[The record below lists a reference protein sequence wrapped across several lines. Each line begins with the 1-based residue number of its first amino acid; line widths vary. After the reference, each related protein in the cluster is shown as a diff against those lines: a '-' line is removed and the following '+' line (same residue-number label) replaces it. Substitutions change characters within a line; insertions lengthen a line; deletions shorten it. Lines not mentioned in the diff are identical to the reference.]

1 MSGRAPGSRLRDDL
15 VAAIPNLRAF
25 AISLCGNRDHA
36 DDLVQ
41 EALVKAWNHLDSF
54 KEGTNLKAWLFT
66 ILRNAY
72 FSELRKT
79 RREVSD
85 SQGQLAATLSVP
97 AEQQGHLDLLDL
109 SRALAKL
116 PPDQREALI
125 LVGAEGFSYEDAAS
139 ISGCAVGTVK
149 SRVNRARSRLNELHV
164 LRSRRTKRTARRS
177 RNDRYFAT
185 AAHALG
191 TRSLTRASVRERAT
205 GPTASLGVSQA
216 EASRAPGRRAL

>member
-1 MSGRAPGSRLRDDL
+1 VSSPAQHDNALRDDL
-15 VAAIPNLRAF
+15 VAAIPNMRAF
-25 AISLCGNRDHA
+25 AISLCGNRDRA

-54 KEGTNLKAWLFT
+54 EQGTNLKAWLFT

-79 RREVSD
+79 KREIAD
-85 SQGQLAATLSVP
+85 SEGQLAAKLSVP

-109 SRALAKL
+109 NRALSKL

-125 LVGAEGFSYEDAAS
+125 LVGAEGFSYEDAAN

-149 SRVNRARSRLNELHV
+149 SRVNRARTRLNELMTTTPTQSSGASPGAESDSEASPPRP
-164 LRSRRTKRTARRS
+164 RSRTAR
-177 RNDRYFAT
+177 
-185 AAHALG
+185 AL
-191 TRSLTRASVRERAT
+191 
-205 GPTASLGVSQA
+205 
-216 EASRAPGRRAL
+216 

>member
-1 MSGRAPGSRLRDDL
+1 VSGRAQDSTLRDDL
-15 VAAIPNLRAF
+15 VAAIPNMRAF
-25 AISLCGNRDHA
+25 AISLCGNRDRA

-54 KEGTNLKAWLFT
+54 EVGTNLKAWLFT

-79 RREVSD
+79 KREIAD
-85 SQGQLAATLSVP
+85 SEGQLAARLSVP

-109 SRALAKL
+109 SRALSKL

-125 LVGAEGFSYEDAAS
+125 LVGAEGFSYEDAAA

-149 SRVNRARSRLNELHV
+149 SRVNRARSRLNELMTAAPAEPSGAAAADAPARP
-164 LRSRRTKRTARRS
+164 RSRTAR
-177 RNDRYFAT
+177 A
-185 AAHALG
+185 
-191 TRSLTRASVRERAT
+191 V
-205 GPTASLGVSQA
+205 
-216 EASRAPGRRAL
+216 

>member
-1 MSGRAPGSRLRDDL
+1 MSSRAQHDSALRDDL
-15 VAAIPNLRAF
+15 VAAIPNMRAF
-25 AISLCGNRDHA
+25 AISLCGNRDRA

-54 KEGTNLKAWLFT
+54 EQGTNLKAWLFT

-79 RREVSD
+79 KREIAD
-85 SQGQLAATLSVP
+85 SEGQLAAKLSVP

-109 SRALAKL
+109 NRALSKL

-149 SRVNRARSRLNELHV
+149 SRVNRARTRLNEMMSTPPEQSGSAAPGAENDSEESPPRP
-164 LRSRRTKRTARRS
+164 RSRTARA
-177 RNDRYFAT
+177 F
-185 AAHALG
+185 
-191 TRSLTRASVRERAT
+191 
-205 GPTASLGVSQA
+205 
-216 EASRAPGRRAL
+216 

>member
-1 MSGRAPGSRLRDDL
+1 LSSRAQHDSALRDDL
-15 VAAIPNLRAF
+15 VAAIPNMRAF
-25 AISLCGNRDHA
+25 AISLCGNRDRA

-54 KEGTNLKAWLFT
+54 EQGTNLKAWLFT

-79 RREVSD
+79 KREIAD
-85 SQGQLAATLSVP
+85 SEGQLAAKLSVP
-97 AEQQGHLDLLDL
+97 PEQQGHLDLLDL
-109 SRALAKL
+109 NRALAKL

-149 SRVNRARSRLNELHV
+149 SRVNRARTRLNEMMSTSPAQSGSAAPDAENDSEASPPRP
-164 LRSRRTKRTARRS
+164 RSRTAR
-177 RNDRYFAT
+177 
-185 AAHALG
+185 AL
-191 TRSLTRASVRERAT
+191 
-205 GPTASLGVSQA
+205 
-216 EASRAPGRRAL
+216 

>member
-1 MSGRAPGSRLRDDL
+1 MSGRAQDSQLRDDL
-15 VAAIPNLRAF
+15 VAAIPNMRAF

-41 EALVKAWNHLDSF
+41 EALVKAWHHLDSF
-54 KEGTNLKAWLFT
+54 EQGTNLKAWLFT

-79 RREVSD
+79 KREVAD
-85 SQGQLAATLSVP
+85 SEGQLAARLSVP

-109 SRALAKL
+109 NRALAKL

-125 LVGAEGFSYEDAAS
+125 LVGAEGFSYEDAAH

-149 SRVNRARSRLNELHV
+149 SRVNRARTRLNELMASMPADSPRPKESSADTAAQAPR
-164 LRSRRTKRTARRS
+164 RSRTAR
-177 RNDRYFAT
+177 A
-185 AAHALG
+185 
-191 TRSLTRASVRERAT
+191 V
-205 GPTASLGVSQA
+205 
-216 EASRAPGRRAL
+216 

>member
-1 MSGRAPGSRLRDDL
+1 M
-15 VAAIPNLRAF
+15 RAF
-25 AISLCGNRDHA
+25 AISLCGNRDRA

-54 KEGTNLKAWLFT
+54 EKGTNLKAWLFT

-79 RREVSD
+79 KREIAD
-85 SQGQLAATLSVP
+85 SEGQLAAKLAVP

-109 SRALAKL
+109 NRALAKL

-125 LVGAEGFSYEDAAS
+125 LVGAEGFSYEDAAN

-149 SRVNRARSRLNELHV
+149 SRVNRARSRLNELMTSPPAEQK
-164 LRSRRTKRTARRS
+164 RSSAPADSADAPVRQRSRTAR
-177 RNDRYFAT
+177 A
-185 AAHALG
+185 
-191 TRSLTRASVRERAT
+191 V
-205 GPTASLGVSQA
+205 
-216 EASRAPGRRAL
+216 